1 MEIKKKKK
9 INIFRIQA
17 NDSIMCGY
25 SRVGFVDLMLAGKIL
40 VDDTGLFSW
49 FLKNDNITLNVFK
62 NE

>member
-1 MEIKKKKK
+1 
-9 INIFRIQA
+9 
-17 NDSIMCGY
+17 MCGY

-40 VDDTGLFSW
+40 VDDTGFFSW